1 MELDSSSVPSTMID
15 SVSKKFSAV
24 ENLYL
29 NHTDS
34 TESRLFR
41 FLRIWCLKESYLKA
55 IGIGLSI
62 PLDSISFQIN
72 SAKFSSAD
80 VASDT
85 RLFVDN
91 VKQELKFTEMVYEN
105 HLLTACT
112 DLKVKMI
119 DLNILHVID
128 PSDFCEKYSVKYN
141 SETEI
146 DEFVSNYMLKQ

>member
-1 MELDSSSVPSTMID
+1 MID
-15 SVSKKFSAV
+15 SISRKFSAV

-29 NHTDS
+29 NHADS

-72 SAKFSSAD
+72 SAKFSSTE
-80 VASDT
+80 VEGDT
-85 RLFVDN
+85 RLFVN
-91 VKQELKFTEMVYEN
+91 EVEQELKFTEMVYEN
-105 HLLTACT
+105 HLLTACS
-112 DLKVKMI
+112 DLKVKTI

-128 PSDFCEKYSVKYN
+128 PSDFCENYSVKYN
-141 SETEI
+141 SEAEI
-146 DEFVSNYMLKQ
+146 DEFVSNYMQKQ